1 MSMTEHKLFH
11 IFIQPKDE
19 QDLDAE
25 VFDFRIVAETP
36 VDALAKMMSIEDID
50 YMYSEQ
56 YDKIVIEYDG
66 VVY

>member
-1 MSMTEHKLFH
+1 MTEHKLFH

-36 VDALAKMMSIEDID
+36 VDALTKMMSIEDID
-50 YMYSEQ
+50 YMY
-56 YDKIVIEYDG
+56 DPLNTKIVIEYEG